1 MKRNCIPL
9 FLMTAVLLATSPVW
23 AVNKC
28 TGAGGKVTYQD
39 APCTTDKSEAVHI
52 FKSDPQPP
60 AVRQKALALCEE
72 GIRAAGMWKDPD
84 SLKISDV
91 VRIGFTTIT
100 LHDARTMVVQYGAS
114 VNGKNSYGAYVG
126 SKPAICYF
134 DQTETRLLSVRT
146 F

>member
-1 MKRNCIPL
+1 MFKPTIL
-9 FLMTAVLLATSPVW
+9 LTAAMLSTAPAW

-28 TGAGGKVTYQD
+28 TGTDGKVVFQD
-39 APCTTDKSEAVHI
+39 APCTSEKAETVRI
-52 FKSDPQPP
+52 FKSDTQPN
-60 AVRQKALALCEE
+60 AVRDKAVALCKA
-72 GIRAAGMWKDPD
+72 GIQAAGAWKDPD

-100 LHDARTMVVQYGAS
+100 LHDAPQMAVQYGAS

-126 SKPAICYF
+126 SKPAVCYL